1 MSRRNE
7 QMAGAITD
15 AVREVLVRGVNDPR
29 VSGLITVTGAT
40 VADDLSEATVGI
52 SVLPAEK
59 GHEVIEGLTAASG
72 HIRREAGELVR
83 VRRLPFLRF
92 KLDDSLKKQLGL
104 AQALGK
110 VAAERHAREQKLD
123 HGEAS

>member
-1 MSRRNE
+1 MSRRND
-7 QMAGAITD
+7 QMASAITD

-40 VADDLSEATVGI
+40 VADDMSEATIGV

-59 GHEVIEGLTAASG
+59 AAEVIEGLTAASS

-83 VRRLPFLRF
+83 VRRLPLLRF
-92 KLDDSLKKQLGL
+92 KLDDSLKKQFGL

-110 VAAERHAREQKLD
+110 VAAERQARESKLEQ
-123 HGEAS
+123 GEAS